1 MNLECYYKDICIK
14 FDVIYRNRKTLGIQ
28 IGEGG
33 RVSILSPRGVSKEYI
48 LKLVSSK
55 GSWILT
61 KQREIKLK
69 EEEVR
74 INKSINKNKC
84 MYLGSLYKLIVI
96 EEKTIISPKIEIINK
111 DIIVTLKDAS
121 KEKVRLALEGWYREK
136 TLLLVEERIKVYEK
150 YFNDKV
156 NGIKVKE
163 QKRRWASCTYDNR
176 ILFNWRCSM
185 APLEVM
191 DYIVVHEMCH
201 MVHKNHSKDYWD
213 SVKKIMPD
221 YKKRHNFLKE
231 NGYRMD
237 ID

>member
-1 MNLECYYKDICIK
+1 MSLECYYKDMCIK
-14 FDVIYRNRKTLGIQ
+14 FEVIYRDRKTIGIQ

-33 RVSILSPRGVSKEYI
+33 KVSILSPKGVSKEFL

-55 GSWILT
+55 GNWILT
-61 KQREIKLK
+61 KQREVKLR
-69 EEEVR
+69 EEEIR
-74 INKSINKNKC
+74 KNKSINKNKY
-84 MYLGSLYKLIVI
+84 MYLGSLYELIVI
-96 EEKTIISPKIEIINK
+96 EEESIVASKVEITNK
-111 DIIVTLKDAS
+111 DIVVRLKDAS
-121 KEKVRLALEGWYREK
+121 KERVRLALEMWYREK

-185 APLEVM
+185 APLEVL

-201 MVHKNHSKDYWD
+201 MVHKNHSKDYWN
-213 SVKKIMPD
+213 SVKAVMPD
-221 YKKRHNFLKE
+221 YKKRHDFLKG
-231 NGYRMD
+231 NGYMMD